1 MTVQEAELK
10 SPYPWFGGK
19 SLIAAALWRRLGD
32 VKCYV
37 EPFFGSGAAL
47 LARPQPFDGVETISD
62 LDGLVCNF
70 WRAVR
75 KDPDAVAE
83 HADWPV
89 IENDLHA
96 RHAWLV
102 GQKDSLQARLEGDP
116 EFCDTK
122 IAGWW
127 VWGMSLW
134 IGGEFCSGRGP
145 WAVREGQLVHLGD
158 AGRGVNRK
166 LVHLGDAGRGVN
178 RKLVHLG
185 NAGRGVSRRLVHLH
199 RSRGVK
205 GVAGQGERGIREWM
219 RALAARLE
227 RVRVACG
234 DWTRVCGGASGD
246 AIQHFFAAGEPVGIF
261 LDPPYSDEAGRDTS
275 IYRQEDLEVAHA
287 VRDWA
292 LRHGDDPRLRIALCG
307 YEEEHE
313 MPRAWTRLRWKAR
326 GGMANQRKRGE
337 NRNRH
342 REVVWFSPH
351 CVDRVAARQLEL
363 FQ

>member
-1 MTVQEAELK
+1 MSVEEAELK

-19 SLIAAALWRRLGD
+19 SLIAAALWRRLGE
-32 VKCYV
+32 VRCYV

-116 EFCDTK
+116 EFCDAK

-145 WAVREGQLVHLGD
+145 WAIRQG
-158 AGRGVNRK
+158 K

-178 RKLVHLG
+178 RVLVHLSSAG
-185 NAGRGVSRRLVHLH
+185 QGIKRSLVHLYNGRGVFNS
-199 RSRGVK
+199 
-205 GVAGQGERGIREWM
+205 AGQGERGIREWM
-219 RALAARLE
+219 RALAARIE

-234 DWTRVCGGASGD
+234 DWTRVCGGSSGD
-246 AIQHFFAAGEPVGIF
+246 AIGHFFAAGEPAGIF
-261 LDPPYSDEAGRDTS
+261 LDPPYSAEAGRDTG
-275 IYRQEDLEVAHA
+275 IYREDDLEVAHA
-287 VRDWA
+287 VRAWA

-307 YEEEHE
+307 YEGEHE
-313 MPRAWTRLRWKAR
+313 MPRAWTKLRWKAK
-326 GGMANQRKRGE
+326 GGMGSLRKRGE
-337 NRNRH
+337 NTNRH
-342 REVVWFSPH
+342 REVIWFSPH
-351 CVDRVAARQLEL
+351 CVDRAAARQLEL